1 MKPLSLG
8 GPPCCKIF
16 WCRCSYTPGKAF
28 LGQCVTRVYVAV
40 ILQSILIVV
49 RQTLIDTSMEAQ
61 LSLLLTLWGLVVT
74 FLALSAKMP
83 LDALMNIILLPLP
96 RQQMIAKWRNYQY
109 SMWFVLI
116 GGLHNVRTF
125 GFGICTCSLYGW
137 SGLTFCLLLL
147 VFLFS
152 CFFFFLFSCFP
163 FPSNI

>member
-1 MKPLSLG
+1 M
-8 GPPCCKIF
+8 
-16 WCRCSYTPGKAF
+16 
-28 LGQCVTRVYVAV
+28 AV

-147 VFLFS
+147 VFLFYF
-152 CFFFFLFSCFP
+152 FFFFLFSCFP